1 MQKKLSFIA
10 FSSLSLISLVAC
22 NKTEGPGG
30 TSSITGIIHGIEFE
44 PAKTEIT
51 EVIVSQGSELE
62 HGDYWLINNSTG
74 GTFYYV
80 WYNNPGW
87 ISDGDPHLEGRTG
100 IEVSFNYSDSNL
112 DIATNT
118 STAITTIAGANFD
131 VTVQQDVLVLTN
143 KIAGA
148 VPDANNMT
156 TNFEINIADQGEDE
170 FFGDAMPLAD
180 ARVYL
185 VYGNET
191 TYGDEVRT
199 GGDGDFRFNNLVKG
213 NYSLYVVSQDTV
225 NSNATVKNSVTL
237 EIKQNKSVVDVGVL
251 EMVY

>member
-10 FSSLSLISLVAC
+10 LLSFGLTTLISC

-30 TSSITGIIHGIEFE
+30 TSSITGIIRGIEFE
-44 PAKTEIT
+44 PAKYEIT
-51 EVIVSQGSELE
+51 EVIVSQGNELE
-62 HGDYWLINNSTG
+62 HGDYWLINNTTG

-80 WYNNPGW
+80 WYKNPGW

-118 STAITTIAGANFD
+118 ANAITTSAGANFD
-131 VTVQQDVLVLTN
+131 VVVQQDVLVLTN
-143 KIAGA
+143 KFSGA

-170 FFGDAMPLAD
+170 FYGDATPIAD

-191 TYGDEVRT
+191 TYGDEMRT

-213 NYSLYVVSQDTV
+213 NYTIYVVSQDTI
-225 NSNATVKNSVTL
+225 NSNATVKNSITL
-237 EIKQNKSVVDVGVL
+237 EIEQNKSVVDAGVL